1 MADLTTPANLKAWL
15 NLGQVTESATIPAA
29 PGPYVVTVAKAAAW
43 NGDAGVIL
51 AATGVA
57 LVKVTGAPAAGQFV
71 VAAGVYTFNIAQAG
85 LTVNISYTTVMPADA
100 LLARMIAAASQF
112 VENWIGYPVA
122 SQSYALVLDGHG
134 GDVLVLGSK
143 PPLTAVTSLTIDGV
157 AIPLAALVTDS
168 GYRFSPSSVWVQGY
182 LFTRGRGN
190 IELTCTRGWAA
201 TPADLEQAVIE
212 VIAVRFKERDHIGQD
227 SASQQGQNISFSTRD
242 VPADVKRVLEN
253 YKKVV
258 PV

>member
-1 MADLTTPANLKAWL
+1 MADLTTLANLKAWL
-15 NLGQVTESATIPAA
+15 NLGQVTESAVIPLA
-29 PGPYVVTVAKAAAW
+29 PGPYTAAVAKAAAW

-51 AATGVA
+51 SVSGVA
-57 LVKVTGAPAAGQFV
+57 LVKVTGSPAAGQFA
-71 VAAGVYTFNIAQAG
+71 VAAGVYTFNVAQAG
-85 LTVNISYTTVMPADA
+85 LTVNISYTTVMPGDA
-100 LLARMIAAASQF
+100 LLARMITAASQF

-134 GDVLVLGSK
+134 GDVLPLGGK
-143 PPLTAVTSLTIDGV
+143 PPLTGVTSLVIDGV
-157 AIPLAALVTDS
+157 AIPPAALVTDS

-190 IELTCTRGWAA
+190 IGLTCTRGWAA

-212 VIAVRFKERDHIGQD
+212 VIAVRFKERDRIGQD
-227 SASQQGQNISFSTRD
+227 SASMQGQNVTFSTRD
-242 VPADVKRVLEN
+242 VPASVKTVLQG